1 MDTILRNTKAS
12 SRQLYLDPR
21 TKILLCITVSTV
33 MLAMDNTGIFA
44 YIIPVMTIV
53 PLIFLAIIKSPMTA
67 VYYGILYLVAFF
79 VPKMIVAYLPQAVNL
94 LFTGVLATMTRLIPG
109 MSMFYFLIATT
120 SVSEFIAAMERMHIP
135 KVMTVPVSVMFRFF
149 PTIVEEY
156 HGITDAMRLRNVG
169 SFRNPVDMLE
179 YRLVP
184 LMISLTA
191 IGNDLSISAL
201 TRGLDAPNKRSNMC
215 AIGFNVQDYIAIAVS
230 VVILILA
237 ALSMAFGI

>member
-1 MDTILRNTKAS
+1 
-12 SRQLYLDPR
+12 
-21 TKILLCITVSTV
+21 
-33 MLAMDNTGIFA
+33 
-44 YIIPVMTIV
+44 
-53 PLIFLAIIKSPMTA
+53 
-67 VYYGILYLVAFF
+67 
-79 VPKMIVAYLPQAVNL
+79 
-94 LFTGVLATMTRLIPG
+94 
-109 MSMFYFLIATT
+109 
-120 SVSEFIAAMERMHIP
+120 
-135 KVMTVPVSVMFRFF
+135 MFRFF

-230 VVILILA
+230 VPTGGPDSPSRCASRRPYLWFLVYRKVKEIDNNTQCQLHV
-237 ALSMAFGI
+237 

>member
-1 MDTILRNTKAS
+1 
-12 SRQLYLDPR
+12 
-21 TKILLCITVSTV
+21 
-33 MLAMDNTGIFA
+33 
-44 YIIPVMTIV
+44 
-53 PLIFLAIIKSPMTA
+53 
-67 VYYGILYLVAFF
+67 
-79 VPKMIVAYLPQAVNL
+79 
-94 LFTGVLATMTRLIPG
+94 
-109 MSMFYFLIATT
+109 
-120 SVSEFIAAMERMHIP
+120 
-135 KVMTVPVSVMFRFF
+135 
-149 PTIVEEY
+149 
-156 HGITDAMRLRNVG
+156 
-169 SFRNPVDMLE
+169 MLE